1 MKKFKQLFFIDDR
14 EADNYYNKY
23 IVDNSNLCES
33 YFFFNKAKNALKH
46 LKKNIAKPNFR
57 PPDVI
62 FLDLVM
68 PEMDCWDFL
77 KEYAKLPKLKSKIVI
92 LTTSENPNDIKK
104 IEKNTLID
112 GYLQKPLNEDFLKRW
127 VKKI

>member
-1 MKKFKQLFFIDDR
+1 MKKFKRLIFIDDR

-23 IVDNSNLCES
+23 IVDNANLCES
-33 YFFFNKAKNALKH
+33 YLFFDKVKNAIQYF
-46 LKKNIAKPNFR
+46 KKNTLKPNFII
-57 PPDVI
+57 PDLI

-77 KEYAKLPKLKSKIVI
+77 KEYATLPKMKTKIII

-104 IEKNTLID
+104 INANTLIHGYVKKPLSE
-112 GYLQKPLNEDFLKRW
+112 GYLKSWLKNS
-127 VKKI
+127 